1 MYYEISILVIFSIVG
16 RIVGYKV
23 FKSLAVQF
31 LLMQIPNKNDAYI
44 FVVIEAK

>member
-16 RIVGYKV
+16 RIAGYKV

-31 LLMQIPNKNDAYI
+31 LLIQTPNKNESYI
-44 FVVIEAK
+44 YVVIEAK

>member
-16 RIVGYKV
+16 RIAGYKV

-31 LLMQIPNKNDAYI
+31 LLIQITNKNESYI
-44 FVVIEAK
+44 YVVIEAK